1 MTVDPARVLGSDPY
15 RSPSLGRG
23 APIEAVLFDY
33 GLTLVHFVRPVEA
46 LAAARVAISE
56 LIAAAGHPRCPEALI
71 AEAVHDRVAAELAS
85 HEASGALEEIDV
97 AALEERAFADI
108 GLDLSPNLRDQ
119 CSVLAQEAWWR
130 GVHLYPDALDVLDQ
144 LRSAGLRVGLCSN
157 AAYRAASMRAQL
169 AHVGLDGVLDAA
181 VFSAEVGWRKPSP
194 QVFAAALD
202 ALGTRAET
210 TVFVGDRIREDIL
223 GAAQVGMRTVLI
235 ARDESAAIGP
245 RLREPNAVVN
255 SLSELPTLLRV
266 RHL

>member
-1 MTVDPARVLGSDPY
+1 MPQLTRPLY
-15 RSPSLGRG
+15 QRSEGGDEDRWRLVFDTDTKRLFVAHEKRRGDTRG
-23 APIEAVLFDY
+23 AGYA
-33 GLTLVHFVRPVEA
+33 T
-46 LAAARVAISE
+46 ST
-56 LIAAAGHPRCPEALI
+56 
-71 AEAVHDRVAAELAS
+71 
-85 HEASGALEEIDV
+85 EEIDV
-97 AALEERAFADI
+97 AALEARAFADI

-245 RLREPNAVVN
+245 RLREPDAVVN